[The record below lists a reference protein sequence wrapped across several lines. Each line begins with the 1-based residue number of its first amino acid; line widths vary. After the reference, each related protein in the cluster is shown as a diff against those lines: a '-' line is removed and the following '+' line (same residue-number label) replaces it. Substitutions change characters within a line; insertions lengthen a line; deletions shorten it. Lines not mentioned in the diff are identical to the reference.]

1 MQQMIPLEHTP
12 LYSPISYPSR
22 YWSADRNTT
31 AWAVFMNELVSS
43 GNEIA
48 KLQLQALPA
57 THPDAHIGL
66 FDSHA
71 LLADMYARPQLYLNG
86 SAPFNVTGAAHACV
100 YQLNE
105 SQHDPGVCTDAP
117 DPDSYLWQVV

>member
-1 MQQMIPLEHTP
+1 
-12 LYSPISYPSR
+12 
-22 YWSADRNTT
+22 
-31 AWAVFMNELVSS
+31 
-43 GNEIA
+43 
-48 KLQLQALPA
+48 
-57 THPDAHIGL
+57 
-66 FDSHA
+66 
-71 LLADMYARPQLYLNG
+71 MYARPQLYLNG

>member
-1 MQQMIPLEHTP
+1 MRTSAEDGLT
-12 LYSPISYPSR
+12 ISYDLR
-22 YWSADRNTT
+22 CIT
-31 AWAVFMNELVSS
+31 
-43 GNEIA
+43 
-48 KLQLQALPA
+48 
-57 THPDAHIGL
+57 GL